1 VEPHEERPHV
11 PGPSLWPVGFAVGI
25 ACVLVGLVVSWPV
38 AAVGA
43 AIALVFGF
51 LWIRDVSGDYRGEP
65 SEPPPQ
71 AVAAAELPI
80 PIEEEE
86 AEAPAAYPRNKF
98 LELSTLGLG
107 GLITGIVTVPVLGF
121 LVIPSFVDQEPG
133 DIDLGPV
140 DNFPEGT
147 YIETTFLIDP
157 AQGEVTR
164 RTAYIRNNGELRPGV
179 PSFTLISNRCVH
191 LGCPVQASGPRAEQE
206 KTVETRD
213 AEVRQTEVTPAA
225 FSCPCHGGAYDTEG
239 NRTAGPPVHAL
250 DRYDF
255 KIDNDRLVLGPPYS
269 VEKVEGEGADAVIIR
284 YRHAGPGIH
293 LTGPE
298 SWLYPI
304 VPTDVST

>member
-1 VEPHEERPHV
+1 MEPHEGRPHV

-43 AIALVFGF
+43 LIALVFGF
-51 LWIRDVSGDYRGEP
+51 LWIRDVSGEYRGEP
-65 SEPPPQ
+65 AEPPPQ
-71 AVAAAELPI
+71 SIAAADLPI
-80 PIEEEE
+80 PLEEEE

-107 GLITGIVTVPVLGF
+107 AVITGIVTVPVLGF
-121 LVIPSFVDQEPG
+121 LVIPSFVGQEP
-133 DIDLGPV
+133 DDVDLGPLE
-140 DNFPEGT
+140 NYPEGT
-147 YIETTFLIDP
+147 FIETTFLVDP
-157 AQGEVTR
+157 SQGEVTR
-164 RTAYIRNNGELRPGV
+164 RTAYIRNNGELQAGV
-179 PSFTLISNRCVH
+179 PSFTMISNRCVH
-191 LGCPVQASGPRAEQE
+191 LGCPVQASGPRAEE
-206 KTVETRD
+206 KTVESQSV
-213 AEVRQTEVTPAA
+213 ELKLTEVTPAA
-225 FSCPCHGGAYDTEG
+225 FSCPCHGGAYTTEG

-255 KIDNDRLVLGPPYS
+255 KIENDRLILGPPYS
-269 VEKVEGEGADAVIIR
+269 VEKVEGEGKDAVIIR